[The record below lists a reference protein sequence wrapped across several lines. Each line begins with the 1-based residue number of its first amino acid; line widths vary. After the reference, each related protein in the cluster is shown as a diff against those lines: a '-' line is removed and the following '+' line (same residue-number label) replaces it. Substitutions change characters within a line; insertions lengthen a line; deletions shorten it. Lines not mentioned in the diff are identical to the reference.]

1 MNAVELKKN
10 VYWVGVKDHNL
21 KVFDIIMPTGKG
33 TTYNSYL
40 IVDEKIALIDTVKDG
55 FYDDFKSKIKEIIG
69 DKKIDYLIVNH
80 TEPDHSG
87 SAERILNDYE
97 GIEVVAS
104 KAALLNL
111 KNITNRDFNGIEA
124 KGELNLGKRTLKFIS
139 APLLHWPD
147 TIFTFDEYDKILFT
161 CDAFGSH
168 YCGDSIFNDENEDF
182 SYYFK
187 YYYDGIMSPFKK
199 NIISAVEKIKPLNF
213 DMIAVSHGPVLRK
226 NPMNYVNKYY
236 EWSNEG
242 LNTYDSNYAVVY
254 YVSAYGYT
262 KSLAN
267 AIAEGIKEAG
277 AKVDVYDISLSNM
290 PELVSKMDKAKALA
304 IGSSTINQDAVK
316 PVWDFLSM
324 VSPITNR
331 GKIAFA
337 FGSYGWSGEAVGMLT
352 ERLKSLKF
360 KVIEP
365 GMKVCFKPTEEDL
378 KNAKEY
384 GLKIG
389 RAITE

>member
-21 KVFDIIMPTGKG
+21 KVFDIVMPTGKG

-87 SAERILNDYE
+87 CAERILNDYE

-111 KNITNRDFNGIEA
+111 KNITNRDFKGIEA

-226 NPMNYVNKYY
+226 NPMSYVNKYY

-242 LNTYDSNYAVVY
+242 LNTYGSNYAVVY

-277 AKVDVYDISLSNM
+277 AKVDVYDISSSNM

-365 GMKVCFKPTEEDL
+365 GMKVCFKPTEKDL

-389 RAITE
+389 RAIME

>member
-21 KVFDIIMPTGKG
+21 KVFDIVMPTGKG

-87 SAERILNDYE
+87 CVERILNDYE

-111 KNITNRDFNGIEA
+111 KNITNRDFKGIEA

-226 NPMNYVNKYY
+226 NPMSYVNKYY

-242 LNTYDSNYAVVY
+242 LNTYGSNYAVVY

-277 AKVDVYDISLSNM
+277 AKVDVYDISSSNM

-365 GMKVCFKPTEEDL
+365 GMKVCFKPTEKDL

-389 RAITE
+389 RAIME

>member
-1 MNAVELKKN
+1 MNAVELKKD

-168 YCGDSIFNDENEDF
+168 YCGEGIFNDENEDF

-389 RAITE
+389 RAIME

>member
-1 MNAVELKKN
+1 
-10 VYWVGVKDHNL
+10 
-21 KVFDIIMPTGKG
+21 
-33 TTYNSYL
+33 
-40 IVDEKIALIDTVKDG
+40 
-55 FYDDFKSKIKEIIG
+55 
-69 DKKIDYLIVNH
+69 
-80 TEPDHSG
+80 
-87 SAERILNDYE
+87 
-97 GIEVVAS
+97 
-104 KAALLNL
+104 
-111 KNITNRDFNGIEA
+111 
-124 KGELNLGKRTLKFIS
+124 
-139 APLLHWPD
+139 
-147 TIFTFDEYDKILFT
+147 
-161 CDAFGSH
+161 
-168 YCGDSIFNDENEDF
+168 
-182 SYYFK
+182 
-187 YYYDGIMSPFKK
+187 
-199 NIISAVEKIKPLNF
+199 
-213 DMIAVSHGPVLRK
+213 K
-226 NPMNYVNKYY
+226 NPMSYVNKYY

-242 LNTYDSNYAVVY
+242 LNTYGSNYAVVY

-277 AKVDVYDISLSNM
+277 AKVDVYDISSSNM

-365 GMKVCFKPTEEDL
+365 GMKVCFKPTEKDL

-389 RAITE
+389 RAIME